1 MRFFFSGLH
10 LRIAIFSLLLLSFSS
25 ALASNEKY
33 QRLDLL
39 TNHPEGIEYLTY
51 KLSYSGLITGF
62 VWKDLADVS
71 FHILPGEMEFRGI
84 KTCEGIMRLTT
95 ENHSFAELIHPIRYE
110 WISLSDPGL
119 ERTYLVEQIDRGRS
133 DNHRIVWLDWD
144 KEKFRFYRKRE
155 LKEVE
160 KAEVWDFGDDAE
172 IVYEWD
178 KDGRETVPEFL
189 DRYPPVNDGQLG
201 YLIHDKTEKGLKTDN
216 AIDPLSLVY
225 KLRHHDFNAQ
235 PQIDLVLTLEKDID
249 MYRATYV
256 GKDQIYIDKTLVDAL
271 IVQVSRTDEEEAKKE
286 GWVKIWFSDDS
297 ARIPLN
303 FQAEAPVG
311 KMRVQITEQ
320 SLKKAS
326 GQGSSLPCVKQVSL
340 SSVSVETNR

>member
-10 LRIAIFSLLLLSFSS
+10 LRIAIFSLLLLSFSN

-39 TNHPEGIEYLTY
+39 TNHPEGTEYLTY

-71 FHILPGEMEFRGI
+71 FHILPGEMEFQGI

-110 WISLSDPGL
+110 WISLSDPRL

-133 DNHRIVWLDWD
+133 DNHRLVWLDWD

-155 LKEVE
+155 LKEFE
-160 KAEVWDFGDDAE
+160 KAEAWDFGGDAE
-172 IVYEWD
+172 VVYEWD
-178 KDGRETVPEFL
+178 KDGREAVPDFL
-189 DRYPPVNDGQLG
+189 DRYPPVNDGQLS
-201 YLIHDKTEKGLKTDN
+201 YLIHKKTEDGLETET

-225 KLRHHDFNAQ
+225 KLRQHDFEQ
-235 PQIDLVLTLEKDID
+235 HPQFDLVLTLDDEIGH
-249 MYRATYV
+249 YRVTYMGNDV
-256 GKDQIYIDKTLVDAL
+256 IEIDKNPVEAMV
-271 IVQVSRTDEEEAKKE
+271 VQVSRTDEEEAKKE

-297 ARIPLN
+297 IRIPLN

-326 GQGSSLPCVKQVSL
+326 GQVKPLPCLKQAGL
-340 SSVSVETNR
+340 SSVSVEAIR